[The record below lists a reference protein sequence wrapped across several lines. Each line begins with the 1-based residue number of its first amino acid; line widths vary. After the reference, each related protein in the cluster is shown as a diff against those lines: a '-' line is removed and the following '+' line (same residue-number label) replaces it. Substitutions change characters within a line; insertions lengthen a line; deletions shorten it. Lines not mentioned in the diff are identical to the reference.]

1 MRKIKVAVV
10 GVGNCCSA
18 LVQGVYAYKNL
29 GETVGL
35 MHEVFG
41 GYTLADIEFVAAFD
55 VDARKVGR
63 DLSEAIFMEPNCYD
77 KVYSVP
83 KTGVTVKM
91 GEVKDGIGEYISEHV
106 RVSEEKPVNVA
117 EELKEAG
124 AEIVVNLVPTGG
136 VEASRWYAEQS
147 LKAGCAFIN
156 ATPTE
161 IAVSGEWA
169 SRFQSA
175 GLPLVGDD
183 LMDQAGATVLHK
195 ALLEFLVKRG
205 VRIEETYQLDIG
217 GGLEALNTLQKDRGD
232 FKRRVKT
239 TAVKASLPYD
249 APVVAGT
256 TDYVSFMRNNRAS
269 YFWVK
274 GSYFNGAPI
283 KIDIFLNTV
292 DAPNA
297 AGILVDVIRG
307 VKVAMDKG
315 IGGVITPLCAY
326 GFKRPPTPVKLADA
340 ERLIAEFLGDGFK
353 P

>member
-1 MRKIKVAVV
+1 MGRIKVAVV

-18 LVQGVYAYKNL
+18 LVQGVYAYKDH
-29 GETVGL
+29 GEVVGL

-63 DLSEAIFMEPNCYD
+63 DLSEAIFVEPNCYD
-77 KVYSVP
+77 KVYNVP
-83 KTGVTVKM
+83 RTGVTVKM
-91 GEVKDGIGEYISEHV
+91 GEVKDGVGEYISEHV
-106 RVSEEKPVNVA
+106 KVSEEKPVDVA
-117 EELKEAG
+117 RELKDAG
-124 AEIVVNLVPTGG
+124 AEVVVNLIPTGG
-136 VEASRWYAEQS
+136 VEASRWYAEQA

-156 ATPTE
+156 ATPAE
-161 IAVSGEWA
+161 IAVSSEWA

-183 LMDQAGATVLHK
+183 LMDQAGATVLYK

-205 VRIEETYQLDIG
+205 VRVEETYQLDIG

-232 FKRRVKT
+232 FKRHVKT
-239 TAVKASLPYD
+239 AAVKASLPYEV
-249 APVVAGT
+249 PIVAGT
-256 TDYVSFMRNNRAS
+256 TDYVSFMRNSRAS

-307 VKVAMDKG
+307 VKLAMDKRMS
-315 IGGVITPLCAY
+315 GVIFPL
-326 GFKRPPTPVKLADA
+326 
-340 ERLIAEFLGDGFK
+340 
-353 P
+353 